1 MATNKQSPRDKATAV
16 KNTGN
21 MAPSTKGAGAPVKK
35 IANMPPSTPSTY
47 KKGGMVKGGMK
58 GGKKC

>member
-1 MATNKQSPRDKATAV
+1 MIMAMNKQSPRDKATSV

-21 MAPSTKGAGAPVKK
+21 MPPSTKGAGAPVKK
-35 IANMPPSTPSTY
+35 IANQAPSTPASM
-47 KKGGMVKGGMK
+47 KRGGMMK